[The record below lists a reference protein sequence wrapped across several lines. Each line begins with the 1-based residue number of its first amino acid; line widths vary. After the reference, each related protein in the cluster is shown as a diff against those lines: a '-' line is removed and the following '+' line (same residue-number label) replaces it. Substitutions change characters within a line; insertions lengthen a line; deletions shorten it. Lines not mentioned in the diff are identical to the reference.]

1 MSDIEGKKLTMC
13 SSPQDWSALGKNVQW
28 AIIHD
33 LANDHQDGIAAAA
46 NLLGLTLP
54 EVIDFVNLYI
64 EEKVLWEK
72 EEKDADQ
79 DDTAHPSSTL
89 FQYDGE
95 QDEIVQPVPEAEADQ
110 IMQRVEADRRQIA
123 AGATQM
129 TYDAGIDPQSLEGVC
144 EIWHEP
150 ETELFLETDSKVA
163 AEKRTVQPGI
173 EKPADQPEVQ
183 ADEEQGLLGGMPPL
197 KELVTDSFSREDIT
211 SGRSFLAFI
220 GLQEYANRFGEWFGT
235 GTSFREIP
243 GIFDENNELIFST
256 EDTKKALYRDNAL
269 NWEGTVPQHIEVPAQ
284 REWLMEA
291 LPQDPSRH
299 KPQMDS
305 QLQQAQALAERVNG
319 HPSQFYDKDRR
330 FLDHIPEGEY
340 GGIRYDENAQIGVL
354 AGILAN
360 DGKEPESLVQK
371 EIGPGVRAGSVL
383 AQRID
388 DKSHETH
395 QNFVP
400 QGTLGDFGDDGARL
414 FNTSSAMQNCPYM
427 PRFDNGIA
435 RRFLE
440 LGHVDIDEGFSRR
453 KSIPPSHP
461 MPFPQLPPFLQPHE
475 DIVQVAG
482 KALPVPASLGH
493 NNSQVTGSYQTSQ
506 AQTTG
511 ISIATPSPT
520 IARSD
525 KTSSNH
531 EARNMAENNIQ
542 DAVVTVGP
550 ASGDAVPNA
559 AQSDAQGTADSGRFS
574 KNGIDINTFPK
585 CFGCFSVRSR
595 CNGGRPCSA
604 CVTRNRKCRDVTKAD
619 LDKFADKADR
629 VMKGK
634 AKADAKADAKAPHT
648 EEQGMVRAAA
658 STSMTAVPAPA
669 VSTTTTVGVK
679 RKQSAIAGDA
689 STGEDDSDF
698 DHFPPEKEDPK
709 DSDYD
714 STPKKKRPKKSNASA
729 SKKKTA
735 IKGAPATS
743 TPTKRGPRG
752 PYRKKTEK
760 STPKS
765 NESGSRATGTPTPQ
779 PSGSALAGS
788 AAAVTSAQKKPAK
801 IPAAMQDKS
810 SGLSRNAGG
819 CSLLGA
825 GAAPAV
831 HNSAEAVR
839 HAGDKFGMTNVRPVP
854 AGKRGETHAV
864 LNPSMFSPKPP
875 GFEDARYID
884 IPFAPVVPQ
893 THSPAHGFAPPMT
906 PVPRTIAGLPGAA
919 FRASPS
925 QGAYAMPDARS
936 HVIPPRPQTIPAEN
950 DHLSGAELASAASS
964 LNARM
969 AVHEKLPVT
978 TERMSL
984 VPQSARPS
992 FSGST
997 GATDISPTSQ
1007 SSGSGSTVSMDF
1019 LRMPFSPAQ
1028 GSPAYSYGGMSGR
1041 LPRSS
1046 PDYHGMSGFSPNF
1059 SAGMVSLGSPAAPQR
1074 QLSVSPHNNRAHG
1087 SVSSVSSPMIAAY
1100 PGSAAAPGLM
1110 SPYAMF
1116 PQQRP
1121 IPRPISRLQE
1131 ARGYPAPQ
1139 QPVQSSR
1146 PSDVFRDHQSEG
1158 VRSGSRGVSASPSH
1172 QQHTSSPR
1180 GAKRLVDT
1188 SLDFGQQ
1195 PARKKPR
1202 PSDSPLA
1209 PPREASSWKE
1219 LARTQWATETQENQ
1233 PETPKYSVKPVF
1245 GGDASYEVSFSQ
1257 FTRIDEQIDPELQQT
1272 AMSEARKI
1280 NHSSTGTSEKH

>member
-1 MSDIEGKKLTMC
+1 MFVA
-13 SSPQDWSALGKNVQW
+13 QDWSALGKNVQW

-54 EVIDFVNLYI
+54 EVIDFVNLYMK
-64 EEKVLWEK
+64 EKVLWEK
-72 EEKDADQ
+72 DAYQ
-79 DDTAHPSSTL
+79 HDTTRPSSTI
-89 FQYDGE
+89 FQCDGE

-110 IMQRVEADRRQIA
+110 ITQGIEADRRQIA
-123 AGATQM
+123 AGATQI
-129 TYDAGIDPQSLEGVC
+129 TTDVGVGPQSLEGVC
-144 EIWHEP
+144 DIWHEP
-150 ETELFLETDSKVA
+150 ETELFLETNSKLA
-163 AEKRTVQPGI
+163 AERRVAQPGT

-183 ADEEQGLLGGMPPL
+183 ADEEQNLIGDMPPL
-197 KELVTDSFSREDIT
+197 KELITDSFSREDIT
-211 SGRSFLAFI
+211 SGRSFLAFV

-243 GIFDENNELIFST
+243 GIFDENNELIFPT

-269 NWEGTVPQHIEVPAQ
+269 NWEGTIPQHIEVPAQ

-291 LPQDPSRH
+291 LPQDSSRH
-299 KPQMDS
+299 KLQMDS

-340 GGIRYDENAQIGVL
+340 GGIRYDENAQIGAL

-360 DGKEPESLVQK
+360 NRKEPESLVQ
-371 EIGPGVRAGSVL
+371 EETEPGVRAGSIL

-388 DKSHETH
+388 DKSHEAH

-440 LGHVDIDEGFSRR
+440 LGHVDINEGFSRR
-453 KSIPPSHP
+453 KSIVPSHP
-461 MPFPQLPPFLQPHE
+461 LTFPQLPPFLQPHE
-475 DIVQVAG
+475 GIVQVAG

-506 AQTTG
+506 AQTMGTS
-511 ISIATPSPT
+511 ISTPNPT
-520 IARSD
+520 IARSV

-531 EARNMAENNIQ
+531 DARGMAENNIR
-542 DAVVTVGP
+542 DAVVTDGP
-550 ASGDAVPNA
+550 ASGDTVPKA
-559 AQSDAQGTADSGRFS
+559 TRSDAQGTADSGRFS
-574 KNGIDINTFPK
+574 ENGIDINTFPK
-585 CFGCFSVRSR
+585 CFGCFTVRSR

-619 LDKFADKADR
+619 LDKFADKAER

-634 AKADAKADAKAPHT
+634 AKADAKAPHT
-648 EEQGMVRAAA
+648 EGKDMVRAAA

-669 VSTTTTVGVK
+669 ASTVTTVGVK
-679 RKQSAIAGDA
+679 RKQSAIARDA
-689 STGEDDSDF
+689 SIGEDDSDF
-698 DHFPPEKEDPK
+698 DHLPSEKDDPK
-709 DSDYD
+709 DGDYD
-714 STPKKKRPKKSNASA
+714 STPKKKRPKKSSASA
-729 SKKKTA
+729 SKKPNA
-735 IKGAPATS
+735 VKGAPATS

-765 NESGSRATGTPTPQ
+765 NGSGGRATSTPTPQ
-779 PSGSALAGS
+779 PSGTALAGS
-788 AAAVTSAQKKPAK
+788 AVAVMSAQKESAK
-801 IPAAMQDKS
+801 ISAAMQDKS
-810 SGLSRNAGG
+810 SGSSRNTGG
-819 CSLLGA
+819 GSLLGA
-825 GAAPAV
+825 GAATAV
-831 HNSAEAVR
+831 HNSAEAMR
-839 HAGDKFGMTNVRPVP
+839 HAGDKFGMTNVRPAP

-864 LNPSMFSPKPP
+864 LNPSMFSPKPS

-884 IPFAPVVPQ
+884 IPFTPAVPQ

-906 PVPRTIAGLPGAA
+906 PVPRTIAGLPGVE

-925 QGAYAMPDARS
+925 QGAYATPGARS

-950 DHLSGAELASAASS
+950 DHLCEAELASTASS
-964 LNARM
+964 LKARM

-978 TERMSL
+978 NERISL

-992 FSGST
+992 FSGPT

-1046 PDYHGMSGFSPNF
+1046 PDYHGMSGFSPSF

-1074 QLSVSPHNNRAHG
+1074 QLSVSPHNNGAHS
-1087 SVSSVSSPMIAAY
+1087 SVNSVSSPMMAAY
-1100 PGSAAAPGLM
+1100 PGIAAAPGLV

-1139 QPVQSSR
+1139 QSVQPSR
-1146 PSDVFRDHQSEG
+1146 SSDVFRDHQSEG
-1158 VRSGSRGVSASPSH
+1158 VRSGSRGVSASPSQ

-1180 GAKRLVDT
+1180 PAKRLVDT

-1219 LARTQWATETQENQ
+1219 LARTQWASETQENQ
-1233 PETPKYSVKPVF
+1233 QETPKYSVKPVF

-1280 NHSSTGTSEKH
+1280 NHSSAGTSEKH